1 MINTKLNSL
10 LAECTSVREAVE
22 KSGMSHKEL
31 YSYLNKLGIDMQ
43 YPHLWF
49 SQIHTCNHSIET
61 ELEATFQ

>member
-31 YSYLNKLGIDMQ
+31 YFYLKKLGINMQ
-43 YPHLWF
+43 YPSTWF
-49 SQIHTCNHSIET
+49 SQIHTCDYKIET
-61 ELEATFQ
+61 ELEATF

>member
-22 KSGMSHKEL
+22 KSGMTHKQL
-31 YSYLNKLGIDMQ
+31 YSYLKNLGIDMQ

-49 SQIHTCNHSIET
+49 SQIRTSDYSIEV
-61 ELEATFQ
+61 ELEETFQ